1 MSIEN
6 SPLTEVAMKIILHAG
21 DARNLA
27 KEAIDCAKKNEF
39 LQSYEKLNLARAEIV
54 KAHKSQTE
62 VIQGEMSGEQYEN
75 NLLFTHAQDTLMTI
89 SSEVNL
95 TKSMIELFELIKKE
109 G

>member
-6 SPLTEVAMKIILHAG
+6 NPLTDVAMKIILHAG
-21 DARNLA
+21 DARILA
-27 KEAIDCAKKNEF
+27 KEAIEFAKKKKFSE
-39 LQSYEKLNLARAEIV
+39 SYEKLGLAREEIV

-62 VIQGEMSGEQYEN
+62 IIQGEMSGDVYEN

-95 TKSMIELFELIKKE
+95 TKSMIELFELI
-109 G
+109 